1 MFYGYFPSYLFDW
14 YYGLPNPDK
23 PKDEHINIAELETQQ
38 ESKGDTL
45 TD

>member
-1 MFYGYFPSYLFDW
+1 MLYGFFPTYLFDW

-38 ESKGDTL
+38 ESKGGSIGD
-45 TD
+45 